1 MENVALILGIGQTGL
16 SMANYLSSKQLSY
29 TFFDSVS
36 EFNLNKNSEFVKSQ
50 EVLTSVSEI
59 NINKFS
65 RFLVSPGFKSD
76 HEVINLAKK
85 NGIPLFTDI
94 DIYFQ
99 ENKGKKILVTGTNG
113 KTTTVLMAEHLLQ
126 NLYPQLKSAAIGN
139 VGRPVLDSLN
149 LELDISIIEIS
160 SFQLELSG
168 DLNSHTSLLLNISQD
183 HLDRHLSM
191 EEYASIKYKVFDNA
205 LNKAHFDSNDQKN
218 FFNFNRL
225 EIESDLAEHDKKNFK
240 AATTIAFSIDMD
252 LTNLDETIKSKIVNQ
267 SQNLIKSFKKPN
279 HRLEVLGSKA
289 NRVFINDS
297 KSTNVASLLV
307 ALEATQDLYPDYQ
320 ILLLCGGDSKSQDFE
335 PIKQQQFNNLKK
347 CYVYGKDKDRFIKY
361 LNLHYK
367 TESFQDLRLALRSS
381 IMESRK
387 EETVILFSP
396 GCASTDMFNNYEE
409 RGNLFRE
416 LTGF

>member
-218 FFNFNRL
+218 FFNL
-225 EIESDLAEHDKKNFK
+225 
-240 AATTIAFSIDMD
+240 
-252 LTNLDETIKSKIVNQ
+252 
-267 SQNLIKSFKKPN
+267 
-279 HRLEVLGSKA
+279 
-289 NRVFINDS
+289 
-297 KSTNVASLLV
+297 
-307 ALEATQDLYPDYQ
+307 
-320 ILLLCGGDSKSQDFE
+320 
-335 PIKQQQFNNLKK
+335 
-347 CYVYGKDKDRFIKY
+347 
-361 LNLHYK
+361 
-367 TESFQDLRLALRSS
+367 
-381 IMESRK
+381 
-387 EETVILFSP
+387 
-396 GCASTDMFNNYEE
+396 
-409 RGNLFRE
+409 
-416 LTGF
+416 